1 MSDVEPTADRV
12 RTHLSTRTKARKR
25 ALDILFEAD
34 LRGDDPAATLAARTD
49 AADPPVR
56 DYTAELVTGVLRHRP
71 EIDERITACMARGWT
86 LDRMPRVD
94 RAAARIALFE
104 IDHSDIPDGV
114 AVAEAVALVS
124 DLSTDE
130 SPAYLNGLLGAVL
143 ATKPG
148 GSGNRDDRPA
158 RSA

>member
-1 MSDVEPTADRV
+1 V
-12 RTHLSTRTKARKR
+12 
-25 ALDILFEAD
+25 
-34 LRGDDPAATLAARTD
+34 
-49 AADPPVR
+49 
-56 DYTAELVTGVLRHRP
+56 
-71 EIDERITACMARGWT
+71 
-86 LDRMPRVD
+86 
-94 RAAARIALFE
+94 FE
-104 IDHSDIPDGV
+104 IDHTVVPDAV

-148 GSGNRDDRPA
+148 GSEADTVERPA